1 MKKIKL
7 LLFFLLGMF
16 CLCYG
21 TDVLA
26 LEKGESIIEFI
37 GVRQGEELIKADENG
52 NVYIKKNAMFRYEY
66 KINNINNFLDDNT
79 IYCLQNNYNYTNQK
93 GYEIKNTEYY
103 SQQFSYFNSE
113 YKTERISFKIYQC
126 STSKKCDGVDSDSER
141 ILLDSLEITLHFEFY
156 DQYNFDNIQIDVTEI
171 SQVGKV
177 LTPIKMNEFE
187 HKIEIND
194 QEDLTIKIKGENFVE
209 NQKYTLDYSSGHK
222 YIFTGKELN
231 EGVELVLSQDEIKK
245 VTQNYELDL
254 GFTIL
259 VPNFSAIYARGES
272 NLNSVYLSLQNKE
285 TSKTLTTKLKYKN
298 YKNVEIE
305 LRSETI
311 FQSSDRYSISPKY
324 HNEDNELLV
333 LIKGDGY
340 LDQDYDVEVN
350 ITDNYNRPLY
360 NKKIKLNGLEINRG
374 YEIVLDDFTMTTDFP
389 QEFYEEY
396 NFYKVKTNIE
406 NTTRNIDCY
415 YGYNIALYSSLTYP
429 NGKGAFADNNA
440 GGSDYHLTFQYYVHE
455 QIFELNNAIYMT
467 YIGKRFEN
475 NVVYDYELYYKKT
488 EYPATLNGS
497 TLITKNKIS
506 GLKLNT
512 TGLQLQISNPKNH
525 LSAEYILVVKYN
537 GQIIQIDRSV
547 INFNDNPSFTNIEL
561 ASRGKNIYLAI
572 NNNKYIATKNSPLN
586 LTINGVG
593 FTDDVTY
600 EIPLNVKNANDFYL
614 EDERYFKN
622 YYFTGYE
629 LNNGLAKV
637 NLNSDDFFDY
647 DEIIVGFWAF
657 SDEEWFGGTE
667 YSTFKISYIDSKELF
682 KYVKKYIID
691 NTLDLIKNI
700 TEQTTTKSF
709 QENVE
714 IVDNGNIQIYDKDGI
729 EKNTDYIGTGMIARV
744 TDEFEHGILD
754 MDVVVKG
761 DVTGDGKIT
770 ITDMI
775 KIRRHL
781 ANLNKLEGL
790 YEMAGDTTDT
800 GNITIT
806 DLMKLRLDLANIA
819 ELE

>member
-506 GLKLNT
+506 G
-512 TGLQLQISNPKNH
+512 
-525 LSAEYILVVKYN
+525 
-537 GQIIQIDRSV
+537 
-547 INFNDNPSFTNIEL
+547 
-561 ASRGKNIYLAI
+561 
-572 NNNKYIATKNSPLN
+572 
-586 LTINGVG
+586 
-593 FTDDVTY
+593 
-600 EIPLNVKNANDFYL
+600 
-614 EDERYFKN
+614 
-622 YYFTGYE
+622 
-629 LNNGLAKV
+629 
-637 NLNSDDFFDY
+637 
-647 DEIIVGFWAF
+647 
-657 SDEEWFGGTE
+657 
-667 YSTFKISYIDSKELF
+667 
-682 KYVKKYIID
+682 
-691 NTLDLIKNI
+691 
-700 TEQTTTKSF
+700 
-709 QENVE
+709 
-714 IVDNGNIQIYDKDGI
+714 
-729 EKNTDYIGTGMIARV
+729 
-744 TDEFEHGILD
+744 
-754 MDVVVKG
+754 
-761 DVTGDGKIT
+761 
-770 ITDMI
+770 
-775 KIRRHL
+775 
-781 ANLNKLEGL
+781 
-790 YEMAGDTTDT
+790 
-800 GNITIT
+800 
-806 DLMKLRLDLANIA
+806 
-819 ELE
+819 

>member
-7 LLFFLLGMF
+7 ILILIIAFAFSNIE
-16 CLCYG
+16 
-21 TDVLA
+21 TVKA
-26 LEKGESIIEFI
+26 LTSEKQIIEFI

-52 NVYIKKNAMFRYEY
+52 NVYIKKNARFRYEY
-66 KINNINNFLDDNT
+66 KINNVNNFLDNNI
-79 IYCLQNNYNYTNQK
+79 IYSLNSNYDYRNQN

-103 SQQFSYFNSE
+103 SHQFSYFNSE
-113 YKTERISFKIYQC
+113 NKTEKISLKIYQC
-126 STSKKCDGVDSDSER
+126 STSKKCDGPDNSKR

-156 DQYNFDNIQIDVTEI
+156 DQYNFDNLQIDVTEI
-171 SQVGKV
+171 SQAGKI
-177 LTPIKMNEFE
+177 LTPIQMNEFE
-187 HKIEIND
+187 HKLDINT
-194 QEDLTIKIKGENFVE
+194 QEDLTVKIKGENFVE
-209 NQKYTLDYSSGHK
+209 NQNYTLNYYHGHK
-222 YIFTGKELN
+222 FIFTGKELN
-231 EGVELVLSQDEIKK
+231 DGVEIVLSQDEIKK
-245 VTQNYELDL
+245 ITANYELDL

-259 VPNFSAIYARGES
+259 VPNFSEFYIWGES
-272 NLNSVYLSLQNKE
+272 NLNHIYLSPQSKE
-285 TSKTLTTKLKYKN
+285 ISETLTTKLKYKN
-298 YKNVEIE
+298 YKKVEIE
-305 LRSETI
+305 LRSETV
-311 FQSSDRYSISPKY
+311 FQTFDRYSVSPKY
-324 HNEDNELLV
+324 HNENNGLLLV
-333 LIKGDGY
+333 IKGDGY
-340 LDQDYDVEVN
+340 LNQEYDVEIN

-360 NKKIKLNGLEINRG
+360 NKTIKLNGLDINDG
-374 YEIVLDDFTMTTDFP
+374 YEIILDNFTMTTDFP

-406 NTTRNIDCY
+406 NITRNIDCY
-415 YGYNIALYSSLTYP
+415 YGYNVALYSSLTYP

-440 GGSDYHLTFQYYVHE
+440 AGSDYHLAFYYYVHE
-455 QIFELNNAIYMT
+455 QIFELNDAMYMT

-475 NVVYDYELYYKKT
+475 NIVYDYELYYKKA
-488 EYPATLNGS
+488 EYPATLNEA

-506 GLKLNT
+506 GLALNT
-512 TGLQLQISNPKNH
+512 KGLQLNISNPGNH

-537 GQIIQIDRSV
+537 GQIIQMDRTV
-547 INFNDNPSFTNIEL
+547 INFNDNPSFTNVEL

-593 FTDDVTY
+593 FTDDVIY

-614 EDERYFKN
+614 EDERYFKY

-637 NLNSDDFFDY
+637 NLNSDDFFGYND
-647 DEIIVGFWAF
+647 IIVGFWAF
-657 SDEEWFGGTE
+657 SDEEGFEGTE

-682 KYVKKYIID
+682 KYVKKYIVD

-700 TEQTTTKSF
+700 TEQTTINSF

-714 IVDNGNIQIYDKDGI
+714 IVDNGNIEIYDKDGI
-729 EKNTDYIGTGMIARV
+729 EKNTDYIGTGMIARIN
-744 TDEFEHGILD
+744 DEFEHGILD

-775 KIRRHL
+775 KVRRHL